1 MVSTGRECSG
11 IEVCERSRV
20 PYTCSGGCDA
30 HESRRARESWQ
41 MYGRLAELAPGAGG
55 GVPEEA
61 HCTRLH
67 EIGTIYSSSSCLVVV
82 KEEPCDAKTCRTRC
96 DRRKVVSTTGS
107 FECGQP
113 RHAAGV
119 RRSEKRQVHLISEHA
134 FHLGFRRA
142 SSTART
148 GRRVPE

>member
-1 MVSTGRECSG
+1 MSTGRECSG
-11 IEVCERSRV
+11 IEVRERSRV
-20 PYTCSGGCDA
+20 PHTCSGGCGA
-30 HESRRARESWQ
+30 HGSGRACESWQ

-55 GVPEEA
+55 GVPEQA
-61 HCTRLH
+61 QIFSDNSIFT
-67 EIGTIYSSSSCLVVV
+67 TYSSTSCLIVV

-119 RRSEKRQVHLISEHA
+119 RRSEKRQVHLISEHT
-134 FHLGFRRA
+134 FHLGCRRA
-142 SSTART
+142 CSTART